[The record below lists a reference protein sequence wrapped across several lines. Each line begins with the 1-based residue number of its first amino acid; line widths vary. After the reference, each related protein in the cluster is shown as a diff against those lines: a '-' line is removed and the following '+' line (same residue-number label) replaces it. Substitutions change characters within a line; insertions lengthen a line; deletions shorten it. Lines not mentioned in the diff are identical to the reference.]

1 MPPKKKTTTKQ
12 FACDNE
18 VKVIVSKLIGHIKCT
33 KNNHSSKY
41 ASIVSGKFLND
52 WLQLTYHVPT
62 SQPSDIPN
70 SVVNAK
76 VNKPFNV
83 RKNFF
88 ICCCLKTKMSK
99 PVKKNTFW
107 LIILPLL

>member
-62 SQPSDIPN
+62 PQPSDIPN

-76 VNKPFNV
+76 VNKPFNG
-83 RKNFF
+83 RKNFLYAVVLRQL
-88 ICCCLKTKMSK
+88 CPNL
-99 PVKKNTFW
+99 
-107 LIILPLL
+107 